1 MAFSRLKSVFQ
12 ENGYFTKFPLV
23 YVYIL
28 AFLVCVSLVPV
39 RVYGKSALSSSKKIP
54 VILDTDIG
62 DDIDDTWA
70 LVMLLK
76 SPEFDIKMVIG
87 DNHNGIYRAKLI
99 AKMLEIAG
107 RTDIPVGMAYSE
119 RQQGG
124 RQSDWVKD
132 YDLKSYPGK
141 IYRDGVG
148 AMIDIIKKSPEEITV
163 LAIGPV
169 PNLAEALKRDPSIVE
184 NSRFVGMHGS
194 VYLGYDGS
202 KEIDAEFNVRMDIKA
217 CQKVFTAPWDMV
229 ITPLDTCGL
238 VRLAGEK
245 YAKIRNSNDP
255 VTKALVENYRIWKS
269 KKSNE
274 PIRTDEVTS
283 SILFDTVAIY
293 LAFEDELCKME
304 TLPIFV
310 DDEGYTRVKEGAKK
324 MKVATKWKD
333 MDKFEDLLA
342 ARIVAPVVKPCLLNK
357 RDRYLVLD
365 SRIIESTEN
374 MQLTVGTVQKDE
386 NNPLFKEDKP
396 WEPRFDNP
404 YCSIIFDEEEK
415 IYKCWYSIFIK
426 VGPEGD
432 NLGEAIP
439 SDKRAWVDWE
449 EGFRDYGVCYATSKD
464 GIHWDKPELGLIEY
478 NGSKKNNIVIVFNHG
493 VTVMKDL
500 HETDPQKR
508 YKAFH
513 PESENSA
520 VWFSPDGIHW
530 GEAINVGPI
539 DNGDTNNCVWWD
551 EDLGKYVAITRH
563 WGGAK
568 TTGIYGSMGHRHVS
582 RVDSDDF
589 LNWSKP
595 EIVIKGLDL
604 RMQIHDMP
612 VVKHAGVYLGMVGLF
627 DIEASRQW
635 CELAWST
642 DSIEWHRI
650 QPGTPLIPNG
660 PVMGDYDW
668 GCIFTAK
675 PLISKDKIRLYYG
688 ANDGRFMGWRNGY
701 LALAWLRAD
710 GFAGYEQIEG
720 GRNKT
725 GSIITKPVFVI
736 DDSLCISADVAPSGY
751 VKVTALDENDKKL
764 AQGELITKTVTDA
777 PVQWKDGFSL
787 RKLEGKEIKL
797 KFELRESKLYSFSF
811 K

>member
-1 MAFSRLKSVFQ
+1 MVFSRLKFKCQ
-12 ENGYFTKFPLV
+12 KNRYFTKFPLT

-28 AFLVCVSLVPV
+28 ALLFYVALVPL
-39 RVYGKSALSSSKKIP
+39 RVYGKSLPSPSKKIP

-76 SPEFDIKMVIG
+76 SPEFDIKMVVG

-107 RTDIPVGMAYSE
+107 RTDIPVGMAYSK
-119 RQQGG
+119 RQQSG

-148 AMIDIIKKSPEEITV
+148 AIIDIIKKSPEEITI

-184 NSRFVGMHGS
+184 NSRFVGMFGS
-194 VYLGYDGS
+194 VRFGYDGS
-202 KEIDAEFNVRMDIKA
+202 KEIDAEYNVRQDIKA

-238 VRLAGEK
+238 VRLEGDK
-245 YAKIRNSNDP
+245 YTKVRNSNDP

-269 KKSNE
+269 KKNNE
-274 PIRTDEVTS
+274 PIRTDEKAS

-293 LAFEDELCKME
+293 LAFEDDLCKME

-310 DDEGYTRVKEGAKK
+310 DDEGYTRVKQGAKK
-324 MKVATKWKD
+324 IKVATKWKD
-333 MDKFEDLLA
+333 LDKFEDLLA
-342 ARIVAPVVKPCLLNK
+342 ERIIAPVVKPCLQNK

-374 MQLTVGTVQKDE
+374 MQLTVGAVQKDK

-404 YCSIIFDEEEK
+404 YCSIIFDEEEG

-426 VGPEGD
+426 VGPEGKIR
-432 NLGEAIP
+432 GEGIP
-439 SDKRAWVDWE
+439 SDKRAWVKWT

-464 GIHWDKPELGLIEY
+464 GIHWDKPELGVIEF
-478 NGSKKNNIVIVFNHG
+478 NGSKKNNIVIVFDHG

-530 GEAINVGPI
+530 GKAINVGPV
-539 DNGDTNNCVWWD
+539 DNGDTHNCVWWD
-551 EDLGKYVAITRH
+551 ADLGKYVAITRH
-563 WGGAK
+563 WGGA
-568 TTGIYGSMGHRHVS
+568 TTRGRYGSMGHRYVS
-582 RVDSDDF
+582 RIVSDDF
-589 LNWSKP
+589 LHWSKP
-595 EIVIKGLDL
+595 QIIIEGRDL

-612 VVKHAGVYLGMVGLF
+612 VVKYAGVYLGMVGLF
-627 DIEASRQW
+627 DIEASKQW
-635 CELAWST
+635 CELAWSP

-650 QPGTPLIPNG
+650 QPGKPLIPNG
-660 PVMGDYDW
+660 SVMGDYDW
-668 GCIFTAK
+668 GCIFAARPIIGK
-675 PLISKDKIRLYYG
+675 EKIRLYYG

-710 GFAGYEQIEG
+710 GFAGYEQIAG
-720 GRNKT
+720 GSNKT
-725 GSIITKPVFVI
+725 GSIVTKPIFVV
-736 DDSLCISADVAPSGY
+736 DDSLCISADVVPSGY
-751 VKVTALDENDKKL
+751 VRVTALDENNKKL
-764 AQGELITKTVTDA
+764 AQSELVTKTVTDA
-777 PVQWKDGFSL
+777 QIQWKDGFSL
-787 RKLEGKEIKL
+787 KKLKGKQIKL
-797 KFELRESKLYSFSF
+797 KFKLRDSKLYSFSF